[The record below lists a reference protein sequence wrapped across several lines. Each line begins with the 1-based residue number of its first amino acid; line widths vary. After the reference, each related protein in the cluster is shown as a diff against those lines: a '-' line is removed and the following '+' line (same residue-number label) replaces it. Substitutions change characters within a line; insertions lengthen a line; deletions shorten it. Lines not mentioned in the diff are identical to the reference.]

1 MSRPPDREGW
11 FRGSNVACKP
21 AAFPR
26 KRTYRLVLLGPPG
39 VGKGAQAELLCDRLG
54 TCHLAMGDLFR
65 ASSYAAE
72 PSPAMAAAHDAMRD
86 GELVSDELV
95 ISIFRERSAC
105 LRCHGGFVLDG
116 FPRTLAQA
124 EFLEI
129 ILRKC
134 GVALDAVLSYELPLD
149 EIVDRIGGRR
159 TCAKCKAVYHITA
172 LPTAKDANCDRCSG
186 ELIQREDD
194 RPDAVRVRMQT
205 YTEATRPL
213 TEFYAK
219 RKNLISISADGQPD
233 EIFERSLLSLEKHLG
248 VPIL

>member
-1 MSRPPDREGW
+1 MSHHPDREAW
-11 FRGSNVACKP
+11 FRGSDVACEP
-21 AAFPR
+21 APFPR
-26 KRTYRLVLLGPPG
+26 KRTYRLALLGPPG
-39 VGKGAQAELLCDRLG
+39 VGKGAQAALLCDRLG

-65 ASSYAAE
+65 ESSYAAE

-124 EFLEI
+124 EFMAI
-129 ILRKC
+129 ILGKT
-134 GVALDAVLSYELPLD
+134 GVVLDAVLSYELPLD

-159 TCAKCKAVYHITA
+159 ICARCKAVYHITA
-172 LPTAKDANCDRCSG
+172 RPPAKDVTCDHCG
-186 ELIQREDD
+186 GALIQRDDD

-205 YTEATRPL
+205 YAAATRPL
-213 TEFYAK
+213 TAFYAERNK
-219 RKNLISISADGQPD
+219 LISISAQGQPD
-233 EIFERSLLSLEKHLG
+233 EIIERSLLSLEKHLG